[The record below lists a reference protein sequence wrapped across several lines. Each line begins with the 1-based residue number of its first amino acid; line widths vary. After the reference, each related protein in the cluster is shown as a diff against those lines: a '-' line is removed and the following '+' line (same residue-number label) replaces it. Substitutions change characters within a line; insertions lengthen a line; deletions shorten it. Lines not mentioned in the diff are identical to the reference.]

1 MPSYRFLVTAID
13 AYGHINA
20 ALGFAEGLKAAGHE
34 VYFAHHEKHRH
45 LAVKRGFSFI
55 PFPKTLS
62 VADMGQ
68 AMNYWIALC
77 GDEIRQEPLKRY
89 LTMSVFERESLAGS
103 VLYFTPLN
111 NALNDIVNDEN
122 YKFDGIVGDLTAP
135 FPFLYKNSIPW
146 FPLTSLNPLVLYPK
160 GPPPSSGYSVNS
172 DPSNWDEFREAY
184 AKAHAKITEATN
196 ACLDA
201 AGLPNVRYNS
211 ARFVDNPQTV
221 GFYHYPADLDY
232 TECEPKEP
240 NWHRVDA
247 WVRQPDLDTE
257 FVIPEKLQDKPGKVI
272 YFSLGSIGSA
282 DLVIMKKLIAIL
294 AKSPH
299 KFIISKGPR
308 GDELELA
315 DNMWGENYVNQVAV
329 VQKAD
334 LVITHGGNNT
344 FMETLYYGK
353 PMIVIPYFYDQFDNA
368 QRVIDKKIGF
378 RLNPYQIDED
388 YLLDCI
394 EKIFNDKEMLDR
406 VKAISHNMRT
416 SNSFS
421 EAIKMIEKHIEQ
433 SKSKL

>member
-1 MPSYRFLVTAID
+1 MTSYRFLVTAID
-13 AYGHINA
+13 ALGHINA

-34 VYFAHHEKHRH
+34 VYFAHREKHRH

-55 PFPKTLS
+55 PFDSQLGETALEDAIFQWIDAF
-62 VADMGQ
+62 ADKF
-68 AMNYWIALC
+68 
-77 GDEIRQEPLKRY
+77 RQEPLKRCKEMT
-89 LTMSVFERESLAGS
+89 LEEQEAFRAQAEFFA
-103 VLYFTPLN
+103 
-111 NALNDIVNDEN
+111 ALNAALDRIVSNEN
-122 YKFDGIVGDLTAP
+122 NKFDGIVSDLPAP
-135 FPFLYKNSIPW
+135 YPFLYKHSIPW
-146 FPLTSLNPLVLYPK
+146 FPLASLNPLILYPK
-160 GPPPSSGYSVNS
+160 GPPPFSGYSVNS

-184 AKAHAKITEATN
+184 QRAHSKLTEVTN
-196 ACLDA
+196 ENLTA
-201 AGLPNVRYNS
+201 AGLDHIKFNP

-232 TECEPKEP
+232 TECEPKDP

-247 WVRQPDLDTE
+247 WVRQPDFDTE

-272 YFSLGSIGSA
+272 YFSLGSLGSA

-308 GDELELA
+308 GDALELA
-315 DNMWGENYVNQVAV
+315 DNMWGENYVNQIKVIQGV
-329 VQKAD
+329 D

-368 QRVIDKKIGF
+368 QRVVDKNIGF
-378 RLNPYQIDED
+378 RINPYELDED

-394 EKIFNDKEMLDR
+394 EKIFEDKEMQDR
-406 VKAISHNMRT
+406 VKAISHNMRN
-416 SNSFS
+416 SNSLS
-421 EAIKMIEKHIEQ
+421 EAVKLIEKQIGQ
-433 SKSKL
+433 RGTTL